1 MGIKG
6 LTAAIQTLT
15 SIPIPGR
22 GDQDLSSAL
31 PWFPIVGLLLGV
43 LLWVTGLLWAL
54 MPFAQ
59 WSAGCAMLLV
69 IIDVLLTR
77 GLHLDGLADWADSM
91 GSFDRERR
99 LAIMKDAS
107 IGAFGTIAVLLCLI
121 SKWVIFERLLS
132 SDTFL
137 WIMPVMVISRSMMV
151 ELMTTLP
158 YARSGE
164 GMARPFVDNAG
175 KGKRII
181 SLSVAVVLCLVSGP
195 IGLGLL
201 IIAWIITM
209 IFRSYCLTKFGGIT
223 GDLLGATDEI
233 NEVVLLA
240 LCALPG
246 QCMSDLMGWGWP
258 AWM

>member
-15 SIPIPGR
+15 SIHIPGR
-22 GDQDLSSAL
+22 EDKDLSSAL
-31 PWFPIVGLLLGV
+31 SWFPIVGLLLGV
-43 LLWVTGLLWAL
+43 ILWFAGLLWTL
-54 MPFAQ
+54 LPFAQ
-59 WSAGCAMLLV
+59 WPAGCAMLLI

-91 GSFDRERR
+91 GGFDREKR
-99 LAIMKDAS
+99 LTIMKDAS

-137 WIMPVMVISRSMMV
+137 LIVPVMVISRSMLV

-164 GMARPFVDNAG
+164 GMARPFVENAG

-181 SLSVAVVLCLVSGP
+181 SLSVVVLLCLISGP
-195 IGLGLL
+195 MGLGLL
-201 IIAWIITM
+201 IIAWIMTM
-209 IFRSYCLTKFGGIT
+209 IFRSYCLKRFGGIT
-223 GDLLGATDEI
+223 GDLLGAADEI

-240 LCALPG
+240 LCAMPG
-246 QCMSDLMGWGWP
+246 QCMSGLMGWGWP